1 MVIIMEEMKIFVFY
15 DIPNDKTRNKVGEKC
30 KDYGLTRVQ
39 FSGFSGTLDRD
50 RRKKLEIALTKIIGN
65 KEANLII
72 QPICSAC
79 LKDTFTINN
88 KKEEDDEQEQ
98 KPKIYFGMPRNRQ
111 FLDYE
116 D

>member
-1 MVIIMEEMKIFVFY
+1 MEEMKIFVFY

-30 KDYGLTRVQ
+30 KDFGLTRVQ
-39 FSGFSGTLDRD
+39 FSGFSGTLDKD
-50 RRKKLEIALTKIIGN
+50 RRKRLEIALTKIIGN
-65 KEANLII
+65 KGANLII

-88 KKEEDDEQEQ
+88 KKDEDAEPEE
-98 KPKIYFGMPRNRQ
+98 KPKIYFGMKLNREY
-111 FLDYE
+111 LDYE

>member
-1 MVIIMEEMKIFVFY
+1 MVIIMEEMKIYVFY
-15 DIPNDKTRNKVGEKC
+15 DIPNDKIRNKIGEKC
-30 KDYGLTRVQ
+30 KDFGLTRVQ

-72 QPICSAC
+72 QPICSSC
-79 LKDTFTINN
+79 LKDTFIIENE
-88 KKEEDDEQEQ
+88 KEENDDQEE
-98 KPKIYFGMPRNRQ
+98 KPKIYFGMKLNRQ
-111 FLDYE
+111 YLDYE

>member
-1 MVIIMEEMKIFVFY
+1 MEEMKIFVFY

-30 KDYGLTRVQ
+30 KDYGLKRVQ

-88 KKEEDDEQEQ
+88 KKEDDDEQEQ

>member
-30 KDYGLTRVQ
+30 KDYGVTRVQ

-72 QPICSAC
+72 QPICASC
-79 LKDTFTINN
+79 LKETFTIEN
-88 KKEEDDEQEQ
+88 KTEED
-98 KPKIYFGMPRNRQ
+98 KK
-111 FLDYE
+111 
-116 D
+116 